1 MLTLKQPCSTTGLQ
15 GERGWEREESGR
27 HSGAEGEMEKSKRHT
42 RSVGPVY
49 DLDIVFEKTKMY
61 SPVTK
66 LPTYGGVV
74 GMLR

>member
-1 MLTLKQPCSTTGLQ
+1 MG
-15 GERGWEREESGR
+15 GRERRVGDIW
-27 HSGAEGEMEKSKRHT
+27 EGEMEKSKRHT